1 VSSPEW
7 IGWTAS
13 AILIVTLGRQ
23 VFVQWRDRSSEGV
36 SSWLFI
42 GQITA
47 SIGFA
52 IYSGLIGNRIFI
64 LTNCLLI
71 LTALIGQY
79 VSWRN
84 RRAASSES

>member
-1 VSSPEW
+1 MSSPEW